1 MGGAHPAYGGAAP
14 KIINIIP
21 FFAHPT
27 QILLILLE
35 IKRLFYYNYG
45 CCVFLSPDS
54 TFTLKNTMKKSFTLI
69 ELLVVI
75 AIIAILASMLLPALA
90 KAREKA
96 RTVSCMNNMKQ
107 MLLANIMYSGDN
119 EDYYLAAMTDP
130 VNNTKNY
137 NYYPVFLKMKLEL
150 GIAPKMMD
158 CPSSNYRVSP
168 YLNVSNDADYHANR
182 KVAQYLY
189 SYGINILSFGI
200 WSTRTITDERKC
212 VNISMITSNGG
223 RPSML
228 VYMADSTPN
237 AYENSW
243 LHSDYTCFIYPWD
256 GYPAPRVLGI
266 YAIRYMHDGKANVG
280 MIDGHVETT
289 ANKVTMGRNPNY
301 YKHWTPCWDGGYRN
315 EDDPALW

>member
-27 QILLILLE
+27 QILSILLE

-158 CPSSNYRVSP
+158 CPSSNYRVI
-168 YLNVSNDADYHANR
+168 R
-182 KVAQYLY
+182 
-189 SYGINILSFGI
+189 IL
-200 WSTRTITDERKC
+200 D
-212 VNISMITSNGG
+212 
-223 RPSML
+223 
-228 VYMADSTPN
+228 
-237 AYENSW
+237 
-243 LHSDYTCFIYPWD
+243 
-256 GYPAPRVLGI
+256 
-266 YAIRYMHDGKANVG
+266 
-280 MIDGHVETT
+280 
-289 ANKVTMGRNPNY
+289 
-301 YKHWTPCWDGGYRN
+301 
-315 EDDPALW
+315 